1 MSADT
6 VDTIM
11 EKLSEKTAIQRI
23 PDNCFALIRVPVSL
37 TALAGFAKIAAKMH
51 PGCVMRQVGQFMLML
66 HPEKKEDA

>member
-1 MSADT
+1 MSADHIDAL
-6 VDTIM
+6 V
-11 EKLSEKTAIQRI
+11 EKLAEKSAVQSI
-23 PDNCFALIRVPVSL
+23 PDNCFAMIRVPVSL